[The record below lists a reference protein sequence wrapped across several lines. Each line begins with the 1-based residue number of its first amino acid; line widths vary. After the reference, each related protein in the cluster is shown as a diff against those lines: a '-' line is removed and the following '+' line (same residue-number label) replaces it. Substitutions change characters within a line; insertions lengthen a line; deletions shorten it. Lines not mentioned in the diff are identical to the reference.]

1 MTIYRLNNSIQEYAW
16 GSITDIPKLLGIGNP
31 NRTPVAELWMGAHPK
46 APSLVTKDDGLQKLS
61 DLIDLYPES
70 ILGAETVER
79 FGPALPFLFKVLA
92 SEKAL
97 ALQVHPNKEQAEK
110 GFERENVRGIG
121 LNAPHRNYLDRNHK
135 PEMICALEPF
145 WCLAGFRR
153 IDRIVDEL
161 ESLRLTTIDKEIDL
175 FTRSQS
181 TPELKLL
188 FDSIMLMVD
197 ERKRLF
203 VKEVVERAADSNADR
218 YKWIVELNH
227 QYPGD
232 IGVVAPLFLNLFH
245 LRAGQAVYLG
255 AGLVHAYLRGFG
267 IELMS
272 NSDNVLRGG
281 LSVRHI
287 DIPEFVKIL
296 QYNESSVDPITPIEV
311 EKGTDV
317 YMTPT
322 SDFCLS
328 RIRLKKGLQ
337 YVSSQKRAVEILICI
352 DGAAV
357 LHYGDLPDEI
367 VIHKGDSFLIP
378 ATGPAY
384 SIEGEGLLFKAT
396 VPGRPAKDDKFD
408 KKKC

>member
-46 APSLVTKDDGLQKLS
+46 APSLVIKDDGLQKLS
-61 DLIDLYPES
+61 DLIDMYPES
-70 ILGAETVER
+70 ILGAETVEH

-161 ESLRLTTIDKEIDL
+161 ESLRLTTIEKEIDL

-328 RIRLKKGLQ
+328 RIRLKKGLH
-337 YVSSQKRAVEILICI
+337 YVSSQRRAVEILICI

-378 ATGPAY
+378 ATAPAY
-384 SIEGEGLLFKAT
+384 ELEGEGMLFKAS
-396 VPGRPAKDDKFD
+396 V
-408 KKKC
+408 

>member
-1 MTIYRLNNSIQEYAW
+1 M
-16 GSITDIPKLLGIGNP
+16 
-31 NRTPVAELWMGAHPK
+31 
-46 APSLVTKDDGLQKLS
+46 TKDDGLQKLS

-110 GFERENVRGIG
+110 GFERENARGIG
-121 LNAPHRNYLDRNHK
+121 LNAPYRNYLDRNHK
-135 PEMICALEPF
+135 PEMICALESF

-328 RIRLKKGLQ
+328 RIRLKKGLH
-337 YVSSQKRAVEILICI
+337 YVSSQRRAVEILICI

-367 VIHKGDSFLIP
+367 VIHKGDSFLVP
-378 ATGPAY
+378 ADVPAY
-384 SIEGEGLLFKAT
+384 ELEGEGMLFKAS
-396 VPGRPAKDDKFD
+396 V
-408 KKKC
+408 